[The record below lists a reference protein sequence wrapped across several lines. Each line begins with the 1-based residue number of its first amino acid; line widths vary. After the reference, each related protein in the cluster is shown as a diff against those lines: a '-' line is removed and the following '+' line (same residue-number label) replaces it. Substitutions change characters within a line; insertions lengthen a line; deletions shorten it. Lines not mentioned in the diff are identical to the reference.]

1 VSQTVATSLA
11 RIQRAALATGAV
23 GGVLAVVGLILDPP
37 RFFQAYLTG
46 YLFVLGPALGSLA
59 IVMLHNMTGGAW
71 GFAVKRLLE
80 AAMRTLPFMAA
91 AFLPIAL
98 GISQLY
104 EWSHDEAVAADPILR
119 HKAAYLNVPF
129 FIVRA
134 LLYFGLWAGLALF
147 MLRLAERYDR
157 KLSLKALRR
166 LKSASGFGLAAYV
179 LSMSFA
185 SFDWAMSLEPHWFST
200 IYGVHF
206 IVGQGL
212 STLCL
217 AIVAAAFLA
226 RHEPFA
232 RWLAPRHFHDLG
244 NLTLAFVML
253 WAYVSFSQFLIIWSG
268 NLPEEIPWYLKRV
281 GPAWQG
287 LALVLVVFHFA
298 APFVVLLVRRSKQNA
313 RILARLAAALLV
325 LRFLD
330 VYWQIAPAFQE
341 GEFAPHWLDLVVPL
355 TLAALWLGLFV
366 RNLHGRPLVSLQ
378 DAKLLGSLEA
388 PASSPSHAS

>member
-1 VSQTVATSLA
+1 MSQTVASSLA
-11 RIQRAALATGAV
+11 RVQRTAFAAGAAGAV
-23 GGVLAVVGLILDPP
+23 LSLLGLVLDHE

-71 GFAVKRLLE
+71 GFAVRRLLE
-80 AAMRTLPFMAA
+80 AAMRTLPFVAL

-98 GISQLY
+98 GLQSLY
-104 EWSHDEAVAADPILR
+104 EWSHGEAVAADPILQ

-129 FIVRA
+129 FLARA
-134 LLYFGLWAGLALF
+134 LVYFALWSGLALF
-147 MLRLAERYDR
+147 MVRLSERYDR

-185 SFDWAMSLEPHWFST
+185 SFDWGMSLEPHWFST

-206 IVGQGL
+206 VVGQAL

-217 AIVAAAFLA
+217 AVLAAAFLA

-253 WAYVSFSQFLIIWSG
+253 WAYVAFSQFLIIWSG
-268 NLPEEIPWYLKRV
+268 NLPEEIPWYLKRI

-298 APFVVLLVRRSKQNA
+298 APFVILLVRSSKQNA
-313 RILARLAAALLV
+313 RVLARLAAALLV
-325 LRFLD
+325 MRFLD
-330 VYWQIAPAFQE
+330 VYWQIAPSFHE
-341 GEFAPHWLDLVVPL
+341 GEFAPHWLDLVVPT

-378 DAKLLGSLEA
+378 DAKLLGALEA
-388 PASSPSHAS
+388 PAS

>member
-1 VSQTVATSLA
+1 VSQTVASSLA
-11 RIQRAALATGAV
+11 RVQRTAFAAGAAGAV
-23 GGVLAVVGLILDPP
+23 LSLLGLVLDHE

-71 GFAVKRLLE
+71 GFAVRRLLE
-80 AAMRTLPFMAA
+80 AAMRTLPFVAL

-98 GISQLY
+98 GLQSLY
-104 EWSHDEAVAADPILR
+104 EWSHGEAVAADPILQ

-129 FIVRA
+129 FLARA
-134 LLYFGLWAGLALF
+134 LVYFALWSGLALF
-147 MLRLAERYDR
+147 MVRLSERYDR

-185 SFDWAMSLEPHWFST
+185 SFDWGMSLEPHWFST

-206 IVGQGL
+206 VVGQAL

-217 AIVAAAFLA
+217 AVLAAAFLA

-268 NLPEEIPWYLKRV
+268 NLPEEIPWYLKRI

-298 APFVVLLVRRSKQNA
+298 APFVILLVRSSKQNA
-313 RILARLAAALLV
+313 RVLARLAAALLV
-325 LRFLD
+325 MRFLD
-330 VYWQIAPAFQE
+330 VYWQIAPSFHE
-341 GEFAPHWLDLVVPL
+341 GEFAPHWLDLVVPT

-378 DAKLLGSLEA
+378 DAKLLGALEA
-388 PASSPSHAS
+388 PAS

>member
-1 VSQTVATSLA
+1 VSQTVAPALA
-11 RIQRAALATGAV
+11 RIQRAAFAVGAV
-23 GGVLAVVGLILDPP
+23 GAVLSLLGLVLDRQ
-37 RFFQAYLTG
+37 RFLQAYLSG

-71 GFAVKRLLE
+71 GFAIRRLLE
-80 AAMRTLPFMAA
+80 AAMRTLPLVGV

-98 GISQLY
+98 GVHQLY
-104 EWSHDEAVAADPILR
+104 EWSHADVIAADPILQ
-119 HKAAYLNVPF
+119 HKAVYLNVPF
-129 FIVRA
+129 FLARA
-134 LLYFGLWAGLALF
+134 LAYFALWAGLALF
-147 MLRLAERYDR
+147 MVRLSERYDR

-185 SFDWAMSLEPHWFST
+185 SFDWGMSLEPHWFST

-212 STLCL
+212 STLCF
-217 AIVAAAFLA
+217 AILAAAFLA
-226 RHEPFA
+226 RHEPFS
-232 RWLAPRHFHDLG
+232 RWLVPQHFHDLG

-268 NLPEEIPWYLKRV
+268 NLPEEIPWYLARI

-287 LALVLVVFHFA
+287 LALLLVVFHFA
-298 APFVVLLVRRSKQNA
+298 VPFVILLVRGSKKNA
-313 RILARLAAALLV
+313 RVLARLAAALLV

-330 VYWQIAPAFQE
+330 VYWQIAPSFDA
-341 GEFAPHWLDLVVPL
+341 GEFAPHWLDVVVPV
-355 TLAALWLGLFV
+355 TLAASWLGLFV
-366 RNLHGRPLVSLQ
+366 YNLHGRPLVSLQ
-378 DAKLLGSLEA
+378 DAKLLGSLEVPA
-388 PASSPSHAS
+388 P

>member
-11 RIQRAALATGAV
+11 RIQRLAFLVGAAGI
-23 GGVLAVVGLILDPP
+23 VLGLVGLVLDPA
-37 RFFQAYLTG
+37 RFCQAYLTG

-71 GFAVKRLLE
+71 GFAIKRLLE
-80 AAMRTLPFMAA
+80 AAMRTLPFVGL
-91 AFLPIAL
+91 AFVPIAL
-98 GISQLY
+98 GIPQLY
-104 EWSHDEAVAADPILR
+104 EWSHGDAVAADPILQ
-119 HKAAYLNVPF
+119 HKAAYLNRPF
-129 FIVRA
+129 FVARA
-134 LLYFGLWAGLALF
+134 VLYFALWSGLALF
-147 MLRLAERYDR
+147 MVKLAERYDR

-217 AIVAAAFLA
+217 AIVLAAFLA
-226 RHEPFA
+226 RHEPFS

-298 APFVVLLVRRSKQNA
+298 APFVVLLVRGSKQNA
-313 RILARLAAALLV
+313 RVLARLAGALLV
-325 LRFLD
+325 MRFLD
-330 VYWQIAPAFQE
+330 VHWQIAPAFGE

-378 DAKLLGSLEA
+378 DAKLLGALEA
-388 PASSPSHAS
+388 PASSPS

>member
-11 RIQRAALATGAV
+11 RMQRAAFAVGAV
-23 GGVLAVVGLILDPP
+23 GVLLSTLGFFLDHE
-37 RFFQAYLTG
+37 RYLQAYLVG

-71 GFAVKRLLE
+71 GFAVRRLLE
-80 AAMRTLPFMAA
+80 AAMRTLPAVWIG
-91 AFLPIAL
+91 FLPILL
-98 GISQLY
+98 GLHSLY
-104 EWSHDEAVAADPILR
+104 EWSHAEAVASDPILQ
-119 HKAAYLNVPF
+119 HKSAYLNVPF
-129 FIVRA
+129 FFVRWI
-134 LLYFGLWAGLALF
+134 LYFALWVGLALF
-147 MLRLAERYDR
+147 MVRLSERYDR

-206 IVGQGL
+206 IVGQAL
-212 STLCL
+212 STLAL
-217 AIVAAAFLA
+217 AIVMAAFLA
-226 RHEPFA
+226 RHEPFS

-268 NLPEEIPWYLKRV
+268 NLPEEIPWYLKRI

-287 LALVLVVFHFA
+287 LALVLVLFHFA
-298 APFVVLLVRRSKQNA
+298 APFVVLLVRGSKQNA
-313 RILARLAAALLV
+313 PVLAKLAGGLLV
-325 LRFLD
+325 MRFLD
-330 VYWQIAPAFQE
+330 VYWQIAPAFGE
-341 GEFAPHWLDLVVPL
+341 GEFAPHWLDLVVPV
-355 TLAALWLGLFV
+355 TLAALWVGLFL

-378 DAKLLGSLEA
+378 DAKLLGALEA
-388 PASSPSHAS
+388 PASSPS

>member
-11 RIQRAALATGAV
+11 RIQRLAFLAGAAGAV
-23 GGVLAVVGLILDPP
+23 LGLVGLVLDPA

-71 GFAVKRLLE
+71 GFAIKRLLE
-80 AAMRTLPFMAA
+80 AAMRTLPFVGL
-91 AFLPIAL
+91 AFVPIAL
-98 GISQLY
+98 GVPKLY
-104 EWSHDEAVAADPILR
+104 EWSHEEVVAADPILQ
-119 HKAAYLNVPF
+119 HKAAYLNWPF
-129 FIVRA
+129 FVARA
-134 LLYFGLWAGLALF
+134 VLYFALWSGLALF
-147 MLRLAERYDR
+147 MVKLAERYDR
-157 KLSLKALRR
+157 KLSLKALRK

-217 AIVAAAFLA
+217 AIVLAAFLA
-226 RHEPFA
+226 RHEPFS

-298 APFVVLLVRRSKQNA
+298 APFVVLLVRASKQNA
-313 RILARLAAALLV
+313 RVLARLAGALLV

-330 VYWQIAPAFQE
+330 VYWQIAPAFGE

-378 DAKLLGSLEA
+378 DAKLLGALEA
-388 PASSPSHAS
+388 PASSPS